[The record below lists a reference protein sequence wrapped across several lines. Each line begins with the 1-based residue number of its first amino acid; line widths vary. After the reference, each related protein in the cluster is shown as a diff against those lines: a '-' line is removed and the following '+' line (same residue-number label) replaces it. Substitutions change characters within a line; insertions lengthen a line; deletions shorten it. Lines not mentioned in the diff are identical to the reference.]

1 VVISFEKRIGTLE
14 RLLMAPLSPMS
25 ILVGKG
31 MSGALFGLGTGLLV
45 WIATSLAW
53 GFAFDGRVLLVL
65 VLSSIIFALM
75 GLIISLLMREVFD
88 AMTMA
93 NFLRFPMLFLSGV
106 FLPVAEMAWPLRL
119 VAAVLP
125 LTYTV
130 DALRHL
136 VLRGAGAS
144 YPLRTSLLVLAAFA
158 VVLYVMAFRLL
169 VRRLEDLL

>member
-1 VVISFEKRIGTLE
+1 
-14 RLLMAPLSPMS
+14 
-25 ILVGKG
+25 
-31 MSGALFGLGTGLLV
+31 
-45 WIATSLAW
+45 
-53 GFAFDGRVLLVL
+53 
-65 VLSSIIFALM
+65 
-75 GLIISLLMREVFD
+75 MREVFD

-93 NFLRFPMLFLSGV
+93 NFFRFPMLFLSGV
-106 FLPVAEMAWPLRL
+106 FLPVTEMAWPLRL

-144 YPLRTSLLVLAAFA
+144 YPLWANLLVLAAFA
-158 VVLYVMAFRLL
+158 VVLYVIALRLL